1 MTKARTNADN
11 VNADITGVTA
21 SSPLTG
27 GGTSGAITVG
37 LSTSG
42 VTAGSYT
49 VSNITVDTYGRVTA
63 ASNGQGESYHPFL
76 TMGV

>member
-1 MTKARTNADN
+1 MTKSRTNADN
-11 VNADITGVTA
+11 ANADITGITA

-27 GGTSGAITVG
+27 GGSTGAITVG

-42 VTAGSYT
+42 VTSGSYT
-49 VSNITVDTYGRVTA
+49 VSSITVDQFGRVTA
-63 ASNGQGESYHPFL
+63 ASSGSGESYHPFL

>member
-1 MTKARTNADN
+1 MTKSRDNATNAL
-11 VNADITGVTA
+11 ADITGVTA

-37 LSTSG
+37 LATSG

-63 ASNGQGESYHPFL
+63 ASNGQGESFHPFL
-76 TMGV
+76 LMGA